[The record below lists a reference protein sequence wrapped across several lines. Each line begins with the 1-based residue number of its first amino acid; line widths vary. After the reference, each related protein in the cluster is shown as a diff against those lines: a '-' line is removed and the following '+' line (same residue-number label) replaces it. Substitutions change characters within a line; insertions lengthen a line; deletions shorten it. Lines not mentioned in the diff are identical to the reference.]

1 MISDKTIEEK
11 TAKYWCIFADEKLK
25 NALDKVISNITNAKE
40 QKIAQK
46 IVSNEIISNS
56 KKLNEGFID
65 FMSKFTPTDPT
76 GGSVG
81 IVSDLVGKSQN
92 EINAN
97 AVAMASAAGI
107 AATTLT
113 SAGRSIASTIG
124 QAAVKNPGATA
135 VTLAAGKLAMDAAG
149 DENDAWWE
157 KLGKLVNKVW
167 DIGKFTADHAKEIA
181 IASTTAYAL
190 FKTAGIWMPLVA
202 SMVKSFLRGKS
213 LAIVEFDSNGV
224 WYKMHYDIKYKRWE
238 LLYKGFS
245 FGNSPQP
252 EETEQLMNTK
262 FFKAYVAQCK
272 RYIEL
277 IVNNEN
283 REAVL
288 QAIGQLSDNATKNIL
303 DVLLSDNDIIDN
315 MFALKFKY

>member
-1 MISDKTIEEK
+1 
-11 TAKYWCIFADEKLK
+11 
-25 NALDKVISNITNAKE
+25 
-40 QKIAQK
+40 
-46 IVSNEIISNS
+46 
-56 KKLNEGFID
+56 
-65 FMSKFTPTDPT
+65 
-76 GGSVG
+76 
-81 IVSDLVGKSQN
+81 
-92 EINAN
+92 
-97 AVAMASAAGI
+97 
-107 AATTLT
+107 
-113 SAGRSIASTIG
+113 
-124 QAAVKNPGATA
+124 
-135 VTLAAGKLAMDAAG
+135 MDVAG

-157 KLGKLVNKVW
+157 KLGKMVNKVW

-213 LAIVEFDSNGV
+213 LAIVEFDSNGTM
-224 WYKMHYDIKYKRWE
+224 YKMHYDIKYKRWE

-262 FFKAYVAQCK
+262 FFKAYIAQCK
-272 RYIEL
+272 RYIEP

-288 QAIGQLSDNATKNIL
+288 QVIS
-303 DVLLSDNDIIDN
+303 
-315 MFALKFKY
+315 